1 MRAGGN
7 RWHLCEA
14 SPRHVSPSVRLF
26 ISLFISL
33 AGPCLASRRLLGAA
47 SGRWRVWRSAKRFV
61 EQHRSAIPLARRH
74 AASRE
79 TAAHRARARRVAR
92 ASARRHYAHGRAAC
106 QRACGRSRCASSGA
120 RACCV
125 CGNGQRHR
133 ASGCRADK
141 PGLVAPERA
150 RWRQKR
156 RGLIGRARAFRR
168 QPFHQAASAGIPPV
182 FLLLI

>member
-26 ISLFISL
+26 ISL
-33 AGPCLASRRLLGAA
+33 AGPCLASRCLLGAA
-47 SGRWRVWRSAKRFV
+47 SGRWRVWRSAQRFV

-92 ASARRHYAHGRAAC
+92 ASARRHHAHGHAAC
-106 QRACGRSRCASSGA
+106 QRACGRSHCAPLGA
-120 RACCV
+120 RARTCCV
-125 CGNGQRHR
+125 CANGQRHR
-133 ASGCRADK
+133 AGGCRADK

-156 RGLIGRARAFRR
+156 RGLIGCARAFRR
-168 QPFHQAASAGIPPV
+168 RPFHQAASAGIPPV
-182 FLLLI
+182 FRY